1 MKDKNPSDLLWL
13 TFTVELLLII
23 GSAVFYKTVERIPE
37 ETRPMSKY
45 EMTYFPKEQRQL
57 NDLQ

>member
-23 GSAVFYKTVERIPE
+23 GAAVFYKTVERIPE
-37 ETRPMSKY
+37 EIRPMSKY
-45 EMTYFPKEQRQL
+45 EMTYFPKE
-57 NDLQ
+57 